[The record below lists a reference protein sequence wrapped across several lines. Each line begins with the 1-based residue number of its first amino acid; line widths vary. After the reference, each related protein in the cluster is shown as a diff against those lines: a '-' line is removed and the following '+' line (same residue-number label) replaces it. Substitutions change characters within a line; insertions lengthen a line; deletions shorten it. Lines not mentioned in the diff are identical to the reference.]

1 MKKQFITHHAYFFVQ
16 WATRWHVA
24 FLALL
29 AVLTLLAFST
39 MGVYVV
45 SDDLAWVQRAAA
57 DAHQPWNA
65 FVQPLFG
72 DYYRPIPEL
81 VWTLNYCLWGFDFD
95 GHQLMFILLWLAGV
109 CAVYLVGCRLGGRI
123 AGFAAATLVGLN
135 YFYLL
140 IASWKSWYTTL
151 TEFVAVLACVWLT
164 LTWLERRRTRYAIAS
179 AVMAVVAVLSRELA
193 PLVISAVVL
202 AGIVL
207 PNFKA
212 AEEKGRRRAVMWLV
226 VWAVVTAAVLLALPS
241 YRHSVVLLLKKAQ
254 APAAAA
260 TGGAKEIPG
269 EYVWTR
275 FVTHTQGIFEQ
286 GGISRCL
293 VWFAALFGFLRVR
306 RERPAFAKKYHRV
319 LLGALA
325 LGVIV
330 LGLPWAVGAI
340 GRKANDVSM
349 NCVQPAM
356 SGILMLLFCA
366 VAFAGDRA
374 DRMLGAWFLAGFAPI
389 LLLEHQSGAYHLLA
403 FAALALFTAR
413 ALAAFVQEEFLP
425 AVARLRGKAP
435 VDRADDARYALVGF
449 LAVLLISQA
458 WTLGTGV
465 RMAERR
471 KDGIQDRVRHGRD
484 MKAHVD
490 RAIDGVLK
498 NACPA
503 RQVWVAPEPYAELA
517 GLILREKY
525 GFKVQRLDPP
535 DVIGL
540 QAFDPLVHICTDP
553 SRR

>member
-1 MKKQFITHHAYFFVQ
+1 MKKQFITHHSYFFIQ
-16 WATRWHVA
+16 WAVRWHVA

-29 AVLTLLAFST
+29 AVLALLAFST

-45 SDDLAWVQRAAA
+45 GDDLAWVQRAAA

-81 VWTLNYCLWGFDFD
+81 VWTLNYRLWGFDFD

-109 CAVYLVGCRLGGRI
+109 CAVYVVGCRLGGRI
-123 AGFAAATLVGLN
+123 AGFAAATLIGLN
-135 YFYLL
+135 GVYLL
-140 IASWKSWYTTL
+140 ISSWKSWYTTL
-151 TEFVAVLACVWLT
+151 TEFVAVLAWVWLT
-164 LTWLERRRTRYAIAS
+164 LRWLERRRTRHAIAS
-179 AVMAVVAVLSRELA
+179 AALAVVATLSRELA

-207 PNFKA
+207 PNFKT
-212 AEEKGRRRAVMWLV
+212 AEKKSRRRALLWLI
-226 VWAVVTAAVLLALPS
+226 VWAAVTGGVLLALPS
-241 YRHSVVLLLKKAQ
+241 YRHIVGALLEKAQ
-254 APAAAA
+254 GPAPTAAA
-260 TGGAKEIPG
+260 GGAKGISG
-269 EYVWTR
+269 GYVWTR
-275 FVTHTQGIFEQ
+275 FVAHTQGIFEQ
-286 GGISRCL
+286 GGISRYL

-306 RERPAFAKKYHRV
+306 RERPAFAKKYRRV
-319 LLGALA
+319 LLGALV

-330 LGLPWAVGAI
+330 LGLPWAIGAM

-349 NCVQPAM
+349 SCVQPVM

-374 DRMLGAWFLAGFAPI
+374 DRMLGAWFLVSFAPI
-389 LLLEHQSGAYHLLA
+389 LLLEHRSGAYHLLA

-413 ALAAFVQEEFLP
+413 ALPAFVQEEFLP

-435 VDRADDARYALVGF
+435 AGREDDTRYALVGF

-465 RMAERR
+465 RVAERR
-471 KDGIQDRVRHGRD
+471 KDGIQDRVRYGRA

-490 RAIDGVLK
+490 RAIEGVLK
-498 NACPA
+498 NAGPA
-503 RQVWVAPEPYAELA
+503 RRVWVAPEPYAELA
-517 GLILREKY
+517 GLMLQEEH
-525 GFKVQRLDPP
+525 GFKVQRLDQH
-535 DVIGL
+535 DMIGL
-540 QAFDPLVHICTDP
+540 QAFDPLVHIYTDA
-553 SRR
+553 SR